1 MNELVRKNEKILEKN
16 VTVELYYKLNF
27 DGDRTCG
34 YTKIFLDRQANYD
47 SEEPYE
53 IYMELYECGLS
64 EEEATDRFN
73 KVIGE
78 VKSGKIDVGS

>member
-1 MNELVRKNEKILEKN
+1 MNDLVKRQEKLEEKN

-34 YTKIFLDRQANYD
+34 YTKIFQVDQTVKD
-47 SEEPYE
+47 DEEPYE

-64 EEEATDRFN
+64 ESEAVERFN
-73 KVIGE
+73 KVVGE
-78 VKSGKIDVGS
+78 VRSGKIDVGL